1 MYKGIFWIVDK
12 EELNNNNKFLIKIK
26 TDCTGAIIDYD
37 FPLNSK
43 KGDNYAHKNTWGGL
57 PYKMTR
63 NKPFDFYPRGR
74 IEIKENVCR
83 IYINPDLNSLE
94 IINYLKEQFDLYS
107 IESIK
112 VIVDHSIHYKS
123 RQK

>member
-12 EELNNNNKFLIKIK
+12 EELNNNNEFLIKIK

-37 FPLNSK
+37 LPLNSK
-43 KGDNYAHKNTWGGL
+43 KGDNYVHKNTWEDL

-83 IYINPDLNSLE
+83 IYINPDLNCLE

-112 VIVDHSIHYKS
+112 VIVDHSTHYKS